1 MCVNA
6 QGMRQQ
12 LEEPK
17 TKTNMYCMHLKG
29 CLELRSKKFVRNKV
43 RMQKISIM
51 STQIVMQYVT

>member
-17 TKTNMYCMHLKG
+17 IKTNMYCMHLKG
-29 CLELRSKKFVRNKV
+29 CLELRRKKFVRNTNLKGTFPATV
-43 RMQKISIM
+43 RGHEEPH
-51 STQIVMQYVT
+51 